1 MNEPLA
7 IPGDVPLLAMTRGG
21 RTENVHRGR
30 ISVVS
35 AEDGRLLYAAGDA
48 HASAYVRSTAKPVQA
63 VSSLLEGAAD
73 AYGYEERHLAMMA
86 ASHRGSAEQIATLEE
101 ILRLT
106 GIDEDALAVQP
117 TLPVGRSARD
127 AYIAAGGKPR
137 KLLHTCAGKHL
148 GVLAWSKLKGWP
160 LAGYIHPDHP
170 AQQQILRVLKRWT
183 EAEDAPVLLGKDGCG
198 FPVASMPLDRL
209 ALAYG
214 RLASP
219 EFATD
224 VAADAEVGEE
234 AKAAVEAAK
243 VAKAM
248 QAYPELVEGPGR
260 LASELLRDPN
270 IVAKSGAHGVFAF
283 GLRKEK
289 LGIALTVSDGTEVA
303 WPHIVKALLEQLGGA
318 SEETQAR
325 LERVFPAEFLN
336 DAKELAGSWQAVFE
350 LERR

>member
-1 MNEPLA
+1 MNEQLTILA
-7 IPGDVPLLAMTRGG
+7 DVPLLAMTRGE

-30 ISVVS
+30 ISIVS

-48 HASAYVRSTAKPVQA
+48 NAPAYVRSTAKPIQA
-63 VSSLLEGAAD
+63 VASLLEGAA

-101 ILRLT
+101 MLKLT
-106 GIDEDALAVQP
+106 GIDEDALAIQP
-117 TLPVGRSARD
+117 TLPVGRGARD
-127 AYIAAGGKPR
+127 AYVAAGGKPR

-148 GVLAWSKLKGWP
+148 GVLAWSKLKSWP
-160 LAGYIHPDHP
+160 LEGYIHPDHP
-170 AQQQILRVLKRWT
+170 AQQQILRVLRGWT
-183 EAEDAPVLLGKDGCG
+183 EAGDSPVTIGRDGCG

-219 EFATD
+219 GF
-224 VAADAEVGEE
+224 AADGATG
-234 AKAAVEAAK
+234 AEAAK

-248 QAYPELVEGPGR
+248 HAYPELVEGRYR

-270 IVAKSGAHGVFAF
+270 VVAKSGAHGVFAF

-289 LGIALTVSDGTEVA
+289 IGVAIAVSDGTEVA
-303 WPHIVKALLEQLGGA
+303 WPHIVKSLLEQLGGV
-318 SEETQAR
+318 SEETRAK
-325 LERVFPAEFLN
+325 LEKTFPAEFLN
-336 DAKELAGSWQAVFE
+336 DAKEIAGDWKAVFE
-350 LERR
+350 LENR